1 MIDIKNLSKYSVLFI
16 IGGGLYFLIEILW
29 RQYSYFSMFVLGG
42 ICFVLIGLVTQYLSR
57 FKNSLLLNQFVASL
71 IITLLELIFGLVLNV
86 GLGLDVWDYSNTNF
100 NFMGQICLEYSIL
113 WFFLS
118 LPSIIT
124 YDYLRYWLFKDK
136 KPYYRYI

>member
-1 MIDIKNLSKYSVLFI
+1 MMEINNLNKYSILFM
-16 IGGGLYFLIEILW
+16 IGGALYFLIEIFW

-42 ICFVLIGLVTQYLSR
+42 LCFVLIGLVTEYLSKLR
-57 FKNSLLLNQFVASL
+57 YSLLIQQFTASL

-118 LPSIIT
+118 LPSIII
-124 YDYLRYWLFKDK
+124 YDYLKYWLFKDK
-136 KPYYRYI
+136 KPSYRYI